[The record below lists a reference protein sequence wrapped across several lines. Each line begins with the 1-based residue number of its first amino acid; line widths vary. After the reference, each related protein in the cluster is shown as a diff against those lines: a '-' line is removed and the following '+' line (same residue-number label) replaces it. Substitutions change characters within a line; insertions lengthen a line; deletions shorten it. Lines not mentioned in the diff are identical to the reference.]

1 MKIVR
6 IQQTT
11 HQQKSRTKHSNA
23 KCTVWKNLK
32 RAWWCSINYQFTFTI
47 LFFSIGANIKSI
59 KSLFFSSTMKVIGNI
74 NLFAK
79 TKMIKAFGWTKNTI
93 QWKWLLFIWKRQ
105 QKETFKRNAKPE
117 QLNTK
122 TISKQSKMFN
132 EIKEKHLLNKPSIAL
147 FFAFSSWI
155 SHVEYQL
162 SFPLL
167 IRMNAKKKTIASTFV
182 CIYAKSSHIE
192 KAFQK
197 KRQKRGNKR
206 SILGLFFFSR
216 CCKSSSALKLHHTI

>member
-1 MKIVR
+1 
-6 IQQTT
+6 
-11 HQQKSRTKHSNA
+11 
-23 KCTVWKNLK
+23 
-32 RAWWCSINYQFTFTI
+32 
-47 LFFSIGANIKSI
+47 
-59 KSLFFSSTMKVIGNI
+59 MKVIGNI

-167 IRMNAKKKTIASTFV
+167 IRMNAKKNDRVYVRLHLCKIES
-182 CIYAKSSHIE
+182 YRKSVSKETAE
-192 KAFQK
+192 KRESKEYSRA
-197 KRQKRGNKR
+197 
-206 SILGLFFFSR
+206 LLFLS
-216 CCKSSSALKLHHTI
+216 LL

>member
-167 IRMNAKKKTIASTFV
+167 IRMNAKKNDRVYVRLHLCKIES
-182 CIYAKSSHIE
+182 YRKSVSKETAE
-192 KAFQK
+192 KRESKEYSRA
-197 KRQKRGNKR
+197 
-206 SILGLFFFSR
+206 LLFLS
-216 CCKSSSALKLHHTI
+216 LL

>member
-11 HQQKSRTKHSNA
+11 HQQKSRTKYGNA
-23 KCTVWKNLK
+23 KCTMWKNLK
-32 RAWWCSINYQFTFTI
+32 RAWWCSINYQLTFTI

-59 KSLFFSSTMKVIGNI
+59 KLLFFSSTMKVIGNI

-79 TKMIKAFGWTKNTI
+79 KKIKAFGWTKNTI

-105 QKETFKRNAKPE
+105 QKEPFKRNAKPE

-132 EIKEKHLLNKPSIAL
+132 EIKEKHLLNKPSIEFFLHFLLEFHTLNTNWVFRYLLEWMQKKNDRVYVRLHLCKIESYRKSVSKETAEKREKKEYSRAL
-147 FFAFSSWI
+147 F
-155 SHVEYQL
+155 Y
-162 SFPLL
+162 
-167 IRMNAKKKTIASTFV
+167 
-182 CIYAKSSHIE
+182 
-192 KAFQK
+192 
-197 KRQKRGNKR
+197 
-206 SILGLFFFSR
+206 FSR